1 MAENKPN
8 KKREVTDAHKA
19 AMAQGREEGRAI
31 KRYLE
36 ALEASAPQ
44 RGRPVDPDRVKARL
58 DQLATLI
65 PEADPLNRVQL
76 TQERIDL
83 LTRLETVSETVN
95 MDELETAFVAA
106 AAGYSERKSISYK
119 AWREVGVPADV
130 LKRAGITRSS

>member
-1 MAENKPN
+1 MAENKTN

-31 KRYLE
+31 KLYLE
-36 ALEASAPQ
+36 ALDAKAPQ
-44 RGRPVDPDRVKARL
+44 RGRPVNPERIKARL
-58 DQLATLI
+58 DKLATLI

-83 LTRLETVSETVN
+83 LSRLETVETTV
-95 MDELETAFVAA
+95 DIETLEAAFIAA
-106 AAGYSERKSISYK
+106 AAGYSERKGISYK

-130 LKRAGITRSS
+130 LKRAGVTRGS